1 MINCIAVD
9 DEKYALDLLI
19 DNIRRVPF
27 LHLVAVCKNGVE
39 ALRFLEREPID
50 LVFLDIQ
57 MPALN
62 GLQLLRKLK
71 IKPLVIIVSAFK
83 SYALESYDLD
93 VLDYLLKP
101 ISFER
106 FMKAANKAN
115 DYYQLIHKQKDS
127 KPDYIFVNADYR
139 LVKIDIDTIL
149 YVEGMKDYVK
159 FFVANSSKPI
169 VPKLS
174 LKMVEEML
182 PEDHFARIHKSY
194 IVNEDKVVSLQKR
207 EVQLVN
213 QITLPLS
220 RNYRPNY
227 SRLLANS
234 LILPLQR

>member
-39 ALRFLEREPID
+39 ALHFLEREPID

-71 IKPLVIIVSAFK
+71 IRPMVVIVSAFK
-83 SYALESYDLD
+83 SYALESYELD

-101 ISFER
+101 ITFER
-106 FMKAANKAN
+106 FERAANKAN
-115 DYYQLIHKQKDS
+115 DYYQLIHQQKES

-159 FFVANSSKPI
+159 FFLTNSSKPI

-174 LKMVEEML
+174 LKMAEEML
-182 PEDHFARIHKSY
+182 PEDRFARIHKSY
-194 IVNEDKVVSLQKR
+194 IVNGDKVVSIQKKQ
-207 EVQLVN
+207 VQLIN
-213 QITLPLS
+213 QVILPLS
-220 RNYRPNY
+220 HNYQSCYSNLLTRNSTKN
-227 SRLLANS
+227 AG
-234 LILPLQR
+234 